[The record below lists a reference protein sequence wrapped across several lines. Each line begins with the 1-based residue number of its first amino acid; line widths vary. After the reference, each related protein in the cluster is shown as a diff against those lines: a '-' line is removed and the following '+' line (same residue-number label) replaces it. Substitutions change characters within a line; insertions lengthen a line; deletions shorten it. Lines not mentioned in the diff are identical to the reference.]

1 MALGSGVLVFSSL
14 FSLLPA
20 SQKHL
25 NSDRLMYAC
34 FFAGAC
40 LTLLITYIIQWCA
53 PNAIHACGHSRHHKN
68 LEQGQLVKADSS
80 ETEEHDQPLLRQDR
94 LRSDIEYG
102 STDYHEETD
111 GTEELTAEEHG
122 QYFTIGVQTAI
133 AICIHKFPEGLIMFV
148 SSQASTQLG
157 LTVCA
162 AMSIHNFIE
171 GFMIALPLY
180 LATGSRM
187 AAFSYAAL
195 LGGLSQPLGA
205 VLGVLAL
212 SNVDRGEENVM
223 FGVIFGVVS
232 GMMSLI
238 AVQSMLPQA
247 IRADARY
254 VPPFFFIGIFTV
266 GLASLLKSV

>member
-1 MALGSGVLVFSSL
+1 
-14 FSLLPA
+14 
-20 SQKHL
+20 
-25 NSDRLMYAC
+25 
-34 FFAGAC
+34 
-40 LTLLITYIIQWCA
+40 
-53 PNAIHACGHSRHHKN
+53 
-68 LEQGQLVKADSS
+68 
-80 ETEEHDQPLLRQDR
+80 
-94 LRSDIEYG
+94 
-102 STDYHEETD
+102 
-111 GTEELTAEEHG
+111 
-122 QYFTIGVQTAI
+122 
-133 AICIHKFPEGLIMFV
+133 
-148 SSQASTQLG
+148 
-157 LTVCA
+157 
-162 AMSIHNFIE
+162 
-171 GFMIALPLY
+171 
-180 LATGSRM
+180 M